1 MVMAIHEDAELTKEI
16 ESVTFRGIVN
26 ELKEFAKKH
35 SDEYS
40 RLIIIFDQDGVSC
53 ERQWL

>member
-1 MVMAIHEDAELTKEI
+1 MKHDEENVDIEEVMTSA
-16 ESVTFRGIVN
+16 FRGITE
-26 ELKEFAKKH
+26 ELKKLARKY
-35 SDEYS
+35 SDAES